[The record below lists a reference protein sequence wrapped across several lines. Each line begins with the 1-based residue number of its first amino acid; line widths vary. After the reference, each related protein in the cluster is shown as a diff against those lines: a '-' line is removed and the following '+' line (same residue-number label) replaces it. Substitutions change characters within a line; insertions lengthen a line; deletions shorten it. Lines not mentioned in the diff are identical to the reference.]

1 MSKVDYQNSVPPQKK
16 PVLKMLKGRVRNF
29 WKPMLTFE
37 IIKSNT
43 TLPQKGLVPILIDL
57 PHIYVAYAT

>member
-16 PVLKMLKGRVRNF
+16 KKKHVLKMMLKGRVRNF

-37 IIKSNT
+37 IIKSNM
-43 TLPQKGLVPILIDL
+43 TLPQKGSSLFW
-57 PHIYVAYAT
+57 